1 MILAHPTCTA
11 MLYQSALW
19 SPPPSSLVWSRQR
32 ERASGGEF
40 LSRGRGT
47 REMSYMITSCVTPP
61 QQHTA
66 LSQTSQTCAALNGLH
81 QMFGY
86 HNHTKLHTPL
96 DWLIFAHMNK
106 SRLCALV
113 SCWMTG
119 VLCIMCAGWQSAVM
133 HLKALFVPFIDQAI
147 DLVIACLQVWV
158 QCFCLSKC
166 LWYGVICVIITT
178 YLKKLM
184 EEKENDDFQNSKHY
198 RDFTFKQKWE
208 QCPEDKVYF
217 FFFF

>member
-1 MILAHPTCTA
+1 MIPASQLF
-11 MLYQSALW
+11 
-19 SPPPSSLVWSRQR
+19 SLEQTERAS

-106 SRLCALV
+106 SAQSLCPCLMLDDRRV
-113 SCWMTG
+113 LYNVCWLTICSDVFEG
-119 VLCIMCAGWQSAVM
+119 NCF
-133 HLKALFVPFIDQAI
+133 FVCPF
-147 DLVIACLQVWV
+147 
-158 QCFCLSKC
+158 
-166 LWYGVICVIITT
+166 
-178 YLKKLM
+178 
-184 EEKENDDFQNSKHY
+184 H
-198 RDFTFKQKWE
+198 
-208 QCPEDKVYF
+208 
-217 FFFF
+217 